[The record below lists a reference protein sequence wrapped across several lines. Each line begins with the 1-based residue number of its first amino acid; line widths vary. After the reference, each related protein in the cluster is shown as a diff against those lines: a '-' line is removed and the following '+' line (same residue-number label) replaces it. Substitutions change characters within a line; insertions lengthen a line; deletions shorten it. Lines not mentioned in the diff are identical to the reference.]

1 MSWKFTTTI
10 SIFVLAAVIIT
21 QIRSSIQLS
30 IMIQL
35 IPFQRRFVPYLLLIL
50 IVLSHE
56 HIIIANL
63 NLFLIRFDVGI
74 VLVSNDVIN

>member
-1 MSWKFTTTI
+1 MSWKFTSTI

-35 IPFQRRFVPYLLLIL
+35 ISFQRRFVPYLLLIL